1 MDALNHTGIQVVDW
15 LLKWCFVSNRDTGVN
30 LACALLEDA
39 HLQPVGITSKMS
51 FKRKTE
57 FENATTFLD
66 NPDALYRFVSR
77 QVFSL

>member
-1 MDALNHTGIQVVDW
+1 MIDW

-57 FENATTFLD
+57 FENATTFMD
-66 NPDALYRFVSR
+66 DTDALYRFVSIWA
-77 QVFSL
+77 FWYFPLLGNP